1 MQEIFET
8 IFERAKKYCRDEL
21 DLRHMETARQLAQ
34 EVISKEGGNEKVIIP
49 AIILHDTGWHIFSK
63 EEEKNVRKFTKK
75 LDEIKLT
82 HKHEL
87 ESSLIADKILSEIN
101 YPEEEKNKIKEII
114 TYHDTRTMPV
124 SQEERIV
131 KDADKLSRYTPECFE
146 IFYVKLN
153 KTEQEFFEILQEG
166 IEEWLHTDTAKF
178 LARKYL
184 LKRRLT
190 SFDIEFEKG
199 IMKEFFEF
207 LIGLEGEIVKM
218 SKGHFEKI
226 AIMTAREKVQ
236 NVKKMME
243 IYLDRFP
250 SAEIEALQKD
260 EGFVSIATQRV
271 GENGYIGV
279 IDRETKRIIFHPDK
293 KIVNQPVERL
303 KEEYRPS
310 EYLHH
315 FWQWHERAYRGE
327 EFYSYYQGI
336 NKKNEIIDKFQ
347 YVLPMDIKNR
357 KWALVAAID
366 YEDFFKPINILSTN
380 IIQMIDKICHQM
392 VDLTLQI
399 EEANKKLIETERL
412 SAVAQIASE
421 AAHEVKNPLQVIKT
435 GLYLL
440 KMILPEENIEVANT
454 VQQIDN
460 AVVRANGFIT
470 DLLHITRPIELK
482 KNKININQMLKQ
494 AIDELPK
501 DLISTVELGLKLGD
515 NLPNIEVDCLRL
527 KQVIVNLVKN
537 GIEGMEGVADK
548 ILEITTEKEQPYMLI

>member
-1 MQEIFET
+1 M
-8 IFERAKKYCRDEL
+8 
-21 DLRHMETARQLAQ
+21 
-34 EVISKEGGNEKVIIP
+34 
-49 AIILHDTGWHIFSK
+49 
-63 EEEKNVRKFTKK
+63 
-75 LDEIKLT
+75 DEIKLT

-454 VQQIDN
+454 IQQIDN
-460 AVVRANGFIT
+460 AIVRANGFIT

-501 DLISTVELGLKLGD
+501 DLISTIELGLKLGD

-548 ILEITTEKEQPYMLI
+548 ILEITTEKENEFIKISISDTGRGIPGDKFKKIFEPFYTTKGKGIGLGLCICKRFIDAHQGSIDVESKVGVGTRFIIKLPT